1 MTAGAVQMPLLLK
14 SLGYFVSII
23 SVILLG
29 TVAWK
34 SASQDSTLLACLL
47 GGMITSVLGMG
58 LRWTSFY
65 VKDKRDGG

>member
-1 MTAGAVQMPLLLK
+1 MPLFLK

-29 TVAWK
+29 IVAWEV
-34 SASQDSTLLACLL
+34 ASHDDFLFACLV
-47 GGMITSVLGMG
+47 GGMVTSVIGMG

-65 VKDKRDGG
+65 VKDKREGN

>member
-1 MTAGAVQMPLLLK
+1 MPLFLK

-23 SVILLG
+23 SVVLLG

-34 SASQDSTLLACLL
+34 SASEDPTLLACLV

-65 VKDKRDGG
+65 VKDKREDS

>member
-1 MTAGAVQMPLLLK
+1 MPLFLK

-29 TVAWK
+29 IVAWK
-34 SASQDSTLLACLL
+34 SASQDDLLTACLV
-47 GGMITSVLGMG
+47 GGMATSVIGMV

-65 VKDKRDGG
+65 VKDKREGG

>member
-1 MTAGAVQMPLLLK
+1 MPLFLK

-29 TVAWK
+29 IVAWH
-34 SASQDSTLLACLL
+34 SASQDKVVLACLI
-47 GGMITSVLGMG
+47 GGMVTSMIGMG

-65 VKDKRDGG
+65 VKDKQEGN

>member
-1 MTAGAVQMPLLLK
+1 MPLFLK

-29 TVAWK
+29 VVAWHSVGK
-34 SASQDSTLLACLL
+34 DDFILACLF
-47 GGMITSVLGMG
+47 GGMALSVLGMG

-65 VKDKRDGG
+65 VKDKREGN

>member
-1 MTAGAVQMPLLLK
+1 MPLFLK

-23 SVILLG
+23 SVVLLG

-34 SASQDSTLLACLL
+34 SASDDPTLLACLV
-47 GGMITSVLGMG
+47 GGIITSVLGMG

-65 VKDKRDGG
+65 VRDKREGS

>member
-1 MTAGAVQMPLLLK
+1 MPLFLK

-29 TVAWK
+29 IVAWQV
-34 SASQDSTLLACLL
+34 ASQDGFLFACLV
-47 GGMITSVLGMG
+47 GGIVTSVIGMG

-65 VKDKRDGG
+65 VKDKREAN